1 MSEEIK
7 RFELTLINIEQVGV
21 DYYIFNFVMPK
32 GLNYE
37 EGQYGAF
44 KHVDKEIEGRKVRA
58 LTFASTND
66 EEILKIGTVISSKP
80 SDFKAKMRDL
90 KKGDTMT
97 VDGPLGSFNL
107 EEDQNAIFFVAGIGI
122 TAARGM
128 VKRLE
133 KSNSDKENRLFHAEH
148 REFYCFKEDFKN
160 FNNVLVKYENTG
172 ENMKASAA
180 IMASKYKNDA
190 VYYVAGNPGYVTAV
204 TTIIQGKGV
213 DPKQIKFEKFTGY

>member
-7 RFELTLINIEQVGV
+7 RFELVLINIEQVGV

-32 GLNYE
+32 GLNYK

-44 KHVDKEIEGRKVRA
+44 KHVDKEIDGRKVRA

-66 EEILKIGTVISSKP
+66 EEILKIATVISSNP

-107 EEDQNAIFFVAGIGI
+107 EVDQNAIFFVAGIGI
-122 TAARGM
+122 TAARGL

-133 KSNSDKENRLFHAEH
+133 ESNSNKENILVHAEH
-148 REFYCFKEDFKN
+148 RQFYCFKEDFKN
-160 FNNVLVKYENTG
+160 YKNVLVKYENTG
-172 ENMKASAA
+172 ENMKKTAA

-204 TTIIQGKGV
+204 TTIIQGEGV
-213 DPKQIKFEKFTGY
+213 DSKQIKFEKFTGY

>member
-7 RFELTLINIEQVGV
+7 RFELVLINIEQVGV

-32 GLNYE
+32 GLNYK

-44 KHVDKEIEGRKVRA
+44 KHVDKEIDGRKVRA

-66 EEILKIGTVISSKP
+66 EEILKIATVISSNP

-107 EEDQNAIFFVAGIGI
+107 EVDQNAIFFVAGIGI

-133 KSNSDKENRLFHAEH
+133 ESNSNKENILVHAEH
-148 REFYCFKEDFKN
+148 RQFYCFKEDFKN
-160 FNNVLVKYENTG
+160 YKNVLVKYENTG
-172 ENMKASAA
+172 ENMKKTAA

-204 TTIIQGKGV
+204 TTIIQGEGV
-213 DPKQIKFEKFTGY
+213 DSKQIKFEKFTGY

>member
-1 MSEEIK
+1 
-7 RFELTLINIEQVGV
+7 
-21 DYYIFNFVMPK
+21 
-32 GLNYE
+32 
-37 EGQYGAF
+37 
-44 KHVDKEIEGRKVRA
+44 
-58 LTFASTND
+58 
-66 EEILKIGTVISSKP
+66 
-80 SDFKAKMRDL
+80 
-90 KKGDTMT
+90 
-97 VDGPLGSFNL
+97 
-107 EEDQNAIFFVAGIGI
+107 
-122 TAARGM
+122 M

-133 KSNSDKENRLFHAEH
+133 ESNSDKENRLFHAEH

-204 TTIIQGKGV
+204 TTIIQGEGV